1 MSISA
6 DPTFSC
12 TGTRKKSF
20 LKTKAPTSGRGVAN
34 GGRNGVA
41 YGTRIAGT
49 SFYGY
54 LKAFWRIAEQTGSLG
69 SLGLCASS
77 ASHGLSKKLW
87 LRDSKVCSKSIKGM
101 GGLRLMHGPDDPK
114 VSFRPPTCQN
124 ARKHALKGDPA
135 TPDRPRCPRR
145 AALRVSSEGS
155 DTDCRFF
162 FPFQNVWCKDSVRL

>member
-20 LKTKAPTSGRGVAN
+20 LKTNAPTSGRGVAN
-34 GGRNGVA
+34 GGRKGVA

-54 LKAFWRIAEQTGSLG
+54 LKASWRIAEQTGSLG

-87 LRDSKVCSKSIKGM
+87 LRDSKVCSKSKKGI
-101 GGLRLMHGPDDPK
+101 GLRLMHGPDDPQ

-124 ARKHALKGDPA
+124 ARKRVFKGVPA
-135 TPDRPRCPRR
+135 TPDRPRYPRR

-155 DTDCRFF
+155 DTDLLSVFF
-162 FPFQNVWCKDSVRL
+162 SPFSKTWKMV